1 MSMKRRSIVI
11 ALCLVLVMSASSFAA
26 FTPGTYEGEGKGY
39 SEGAP
44 VKVKVTVDENVIVK
58 VEIDAP
64 EEVPFGVQ
72 QFENYAG
79 QLIGK
84 SEVKIDAAS
93 NATMTRNGIAE
104 AVEKALAPARK

>member
-1 MSMKRRSIVI
+1 MKRRNIVI
-11 ALCLVLVMSASSFAA
+11 ALCLVLVMAVSAFAA
-26 FTPGTYEGEGKGY
+26 FTPGTYEGEGKGF

-44 VKVKVTVDENVIVK
+44 VKVKVTVDENVITK

-72 QFENYAG
+72 QFDNYAG

-84 SEVKIDAAS
+84 SEAKIDAAT
-93 NATMTRNGIAE
+93 NATMTCNGVTE
-104 AVEKALAPARK
+104 AVGKALESASK